1 MALYL
6 YVCTCILLNCV
17 ISDEG
22 VTVQSGGG
30 GEGGR
35 GGKEG
40 EQGDAEEEEEAH
52 SERAPV
58 SQGATA
64 VLELRKLGRVVALKT

>member
-1 MALYL
+1 M
-6 YVCTCILLNCV
+6 YVHTCILLNCV

-30 GEGGR
+30 GE

-64 VLELRKLGRVVALKT
+64 VLQLRKLGRVVALKM